1 MRCISR
7 YTDEKYSQ
15 KFGDNYHNFY
25 VEMRCNIKSNTDIC
39 SKCFKKT
46 NTKSQHSRT
55 FDHGKIHE
63 AIPDNSHIF
72 GSKWYH
78 DSVKKYG
85 VPSNKVLALAEK
97 YRLGANMEEPVPK
110 PVPVNQVEPIVPK
123 PVNQVEPIPIPVN
136 QVEPIPTPVNQV
148 EPIVPTPTQV
158 EPKPVKP
165 QNPVKS
171 KPKRRP
177 PVANTPELVYK
188 DVTLPT
194 YLETKLEEL
203 EGFQIEYIPLKHF
216 EHNGVTYFK
225 DKKNKLY
232 KKINNKIGQYVIMNI
247 PDSDDET

>member
-97 YRLGANMEEPVPK
+97 YRLGANMEEPVK
-110 PVPVNQVEPIVPK
+110 
-123 PVNQVEPIPIPVN
+123 
-136 QVEPIPTPVNQV
+136 PVNQV

-232 KKINNKIGQYVIMNI
+232 KKINNKIGQYVGKLHNDIIMNI